1 MSRAGLT
8 GHAAAL
14 LTIFLWGTTFIS
26 TKVLL
31 TGLRPVEVLFLRFAL
46 GFVALCLLYPRRL
59 RLAGRRQELWFAAA
73 GLCGVT
79 LYFLL
84 ENIALTCTL
93 ASNVGVLVSVS
104 PMLTALLSHF
114 LLRRERLRPLFFAG
128 LAVALAGVAMV
139 SYNGAAVLELN
150 PGGDLLALLAAAAWS
165 AYSLLTRKLSAF
177 DYPVVQTTRRTFAWG
192 LLFLLPVLP
201 VLGFRPGLGT
211 LTEPVYLLN
220 LLYLGLGASA
230 LCFVTW
236 GFAVG
241 RLGAVRTS
249 AYIYLVP
256 VVTLVT
262 SALVLGEPVTPLSL
276 GGRGADG
283 GRTGT
288 VGVGAAKGGEQ
299 GRSGV
304 SSSAPWCRTRGRLF
318 ASGSTAPLAAC
329 PCSNKTKKRIPPGG
343 ILFFMR
349 GSAGAPDGPGRRR
362 APG

>member
-14 LTIFLWGTTFIS
+14 LTIFFIS

-46 GFVALCLLYPRRL
+46 GFAALCLLYPRRL

-150 PGGDLLALLAAAAWS
+150 PRGDLLALLAAAAWS
-165 AYSLLTRKLSAF
+165 AYSLLTRRLSAF
-177 DYPVVQTTRRTFAWG
+177 GYPVVQTTRRTFAWG
-192 LLFLLPVLP
+192 LLFLPVLP
-201 VLGFRPGLGT
+201 VLGFRPGLET
-211 LTEPVYLLN
+211 LTGRFTCSTCSIWGWGPPPCALSP
-220 LLYLGLGASA
+220 GA
-230 LCFVTW
+230 LPW
-236 GFAVG
+236 GG
-241 RLGAVRTS
+241 WGSQNQRLHLPGA
-249 AYIYLVP
+249 
-256 VVTLVT
+256 
-262 SALVLGEPVTPLSL
+262 
-276 GGRGADG
+276 GGD
-283 GRTGT
+283 
-288 VGVGAAKGGEQ
+288 
-299 GRSGV
+299 SGHL
-304 SSSAPWCRTRGRLF
+304 R
-318 ASGSTAPLAAC
+318 
-329 PCSNKTKKRIPPGG
+329 
-343 ILFFMR
+343 
-349 GSAGAPDGPGRRR
+349 AGAG
-362 APG
+362 

>member
-14 LTIFLWGTTFIS
+14 LTIFFIS

-46 GFVALCLLYPRRL
+46 GFAALCLLYPGGSGWPGGGRSCGSRR
-59 RLAGRRQELWFAAA
+59 RACAASPSIS
-73 GLCGVT
+73 CWRT
-79 LYFLL
+79 S
-84 ENIALTCTL
+84 TCTL

-150 PGGDLLALLAAAAWS
+150 PRGDLLALLAAAAWS
-165 AYSLLTRKLSAF
+165 AYSLLTRRLSAF
-177 DYPVVQTTRRTFAWG
+177 GYPVVQTTRRTFAWG

-276 GGRGADG
+276 GGAALTVAGLALSEWEPRKE
-283 GRTGT
+283 GR
-288 VGVGAAKGGEQ
+288 KGGAE
-299 GRSGV
+299 
-304 SSSAPWCRTRGRLF
+304 
-318 ASGSTAPLAAC
+318 
-329 PCSNKTKKRIPPGG
+329 
-343 ILFFMR
+343 
-349 GSAGAPDGPGRRR
+349 
-362 APG
+362 

>member
-46 GFVALCLLYPRRL
+46 GFAALCLLYPRRL

-150 PGGDLLALLAAAAWS
+150 PRGDLLALLAAAAWS

-177 DYPVVQTTRRTFAWG
+177 GYPVVQTTRRTFAWGLLTRKLSAFGYPVVQTTRRTFAWG

-276 GGRGADG
+276 GGAAL
-283 GRTGT
+283 T
-288 VGVGAAKGGEQ
+288 VAGLALSEWEPRKEGSKGGVE
-299 GRSGV
+299 
-304 SSSAPWCRTRGRLF
+304 
-318 ASGSTAPLAAC
+318 
-329 PCSNKTKKRIPPGG
+329 
-343 ILFFMR
+343 
-349 GSAGAPDGPGRRR
+349 
-362 APG
+362 

>member
-1 MSRAGLT
+1 M
-8 GHAAAL
+8 
-14 LTIFLWGTTFIS
+14 
-26 TKVLL
+26 
-31 TGLRPVEVLFLRFAL
+31 
-46 GFVALCLLYPRRL
+46 
-59 RLAGRRQELWFAAA
+59 
-73 GLCGVT
+73 
-79 LYFLL
+79 
-84 ENIALTCTL
+84 
-93 ASNVGVLVSVS
+93 
-104 PMLTALLSHF
+104 
-114 LLRRERLRPLFFAG
+114 
-128 LAVALAGVAMV
+128 ALAGVAMV

-177 DYPVVQTTRRTFAWG
+177 GYPVVQTTRRTFAWG

-276 GGRGADG
+276 GGAAL
-283 GRTGT
+283 T
-288 VGVGAAKGGEQ
+288 VAGLALSEWEPRKEGSKGGVE
-299 GRSGV
+299 
-304 SSSAPWCRTRGRLF
+304 
-318 ASGSTAPLAAC
+318 
-329 PCSNKTKKRIPPGG
+329 
-343 ILFFMR
+343 
-349 GSAGAPDGPGRRR
+349 
-362 APG
+362 

>member
-165 AYSLLTRKLSAF
+165 AYSLPACTPASA
-177 DYPVVQTTRRTFAWG
+177 PGGGRPPRRTFAWG

-276 GGRGADG
+276 GGAVL
-283 GRTGT
+283 T
-288 VGVGAAKGGEQ
+288 VAGLALSEWEPRKEGSKGGVE
-299 GRSGV
+299 
-304 SSSAPWCRTRGRLF
+304 
-318 ASGSTAPLAAC
+318 
-329 PCSNKTKKRIPPGG
+329 
-343 ILFFMR
+343 
-349 GSAGAPDGPGRRR
+349 
-362 APG
+362 

>member
-1 MSRAGLT
+1 MSRAGLA
-8 GHAAAL
+8 GHAAGL

-150 PGGDLLALLAAAAWS
+150 PRGDLLALLAAAAWS

-177 DYPVVQTTRRTFAWG
+177 GYPVVQTTRRTFAWG

-276 GGRGADG
+276 GGAALTVAGLALSEWEPRKE
-283 GRTGT
+283 GR
-288 VGVGAAKGGEQ
+288 KGGAE
-299 GRSGV
+299 
-304 SSSAPWCRTRGRLF
+304 
-318 ASGSTAPLAAC
+318 
-329 PCSNKTKKRIPPGG
+329 
-343 ILFFMR
+343 
-349 GSAGAPDGPGRRR
+349 
-362 APG
+362 

>member
-1 MSRAGLT
+1 MSRAGLA

-84 ENIALTCTL
+84 ENIAL

-165 AYSLLTRKLSAF
+165 AYSLLTRKLSDGA
-177 DYPVVQTTRRTFAWG
+177 G
-192 LLFLLPVLP
+192 LPAQPALSGAGGLRPVLCH
-201 VLGFRPGLGT
+201 
-211 LTEPVYLLN
+211 
-220 LLYLGLGASA
+220 LGL
-230 LCFVTW
+230 C
-236 GFAVG
+236 
-241 RLGAVRTS
+241 
-249 AYIYLVP
+249 
-256 VVTLVT
+256 
-262 SALVLGEPVTPLSL
+262 
-276 GGRGADG
+276 RGAAG
-283 GRTGT
+283 GGQNQRLHLP
-288 VGVGAAKGGEQ
+288 GAGGD
-299 GRSGV
+299 SGHL
-304 SSSAPWCRTRGRLF
+304 R
-318 ASGSTAPLAAC
+318 
-329 PCSNKTKKRIPPGG
+329 
-343 ILFFMR
+343 
-349 GSAGAPDGPGRRR
+349 AGAG
-362 APG
+362 